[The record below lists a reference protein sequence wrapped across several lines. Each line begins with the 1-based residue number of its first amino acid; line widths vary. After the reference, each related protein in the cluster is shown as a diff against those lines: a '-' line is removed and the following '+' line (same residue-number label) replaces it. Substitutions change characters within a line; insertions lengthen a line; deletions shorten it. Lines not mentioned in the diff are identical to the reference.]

1 MSFPELNI
9 NPTYDTDEDNVIR
22 DFYIPVL
29 SNSLSYDR
37 AVGYFNSAS
46 FIKTLPGIDGLMKN
60 NGKMRLILGDTLS
73 DSEYDA
79 ITQNNQDVYFQKTWE
94 EIYFNAEKSPLLK
107 HRLDVLSWLVNN
119 NRLEIKYALRRAGLY
134 HKKIG
139 IIRDELNNVIVFT
152 GSMNET
158 SSALS
163 ANKEN
168 PDGNSEEIDLFFSW
182 EDENYFA
189 KHAEKKVYK
198 FEKLWSNQIKN
209 TKTIELSSKEYQ
221 NLKSIYT
228 KQDKPRSNIEFEQA
242 TIFDSINN
250 ENVAL
255 PSKPQKLYGETYK
268 LRAHQISALNSWDKA
283 DYKGIWALATGSGKT
298 ITAIHGA
305 VSLSEA
311 GRSICMVVAVPY
323 KVLAEQWLENLK
335 LFNIF
340 AIKCFDKK
348 DNWISE
354 LNRNITDFNSG
365 YKSFFAAV
373 VVNKTLRS
381 KDFQSLVNKI
391 NSKKLLFIGDECH
404 HHSGVISKKIPN
416 SRYKIGLSA
425 TPWSMNKELSKDE
438 LEQKRNL
445 IDTYGEV
452 ISEYSLEQAMDD
464 GVLVPYSYHI
474 HRVFFNDEEGEEY
487 RNLMKIISSILS
499 KKQLTPLDKELLKNT
514 NLKKS
519 RLLDNLEE
527 KFESLQRIISD
538 SPVEN
543 HTLFYCGSGGAVV
556 LDEDSNSDDDYISHR
571 SIDKITKILDK
582 YGWSV
587 SRFTS
592 EENNFARAQT
602 LENFVS
608 KNINGI
614 AAIKVLDEGF
624 DVPACKTAYITA
636 SSNNE
641 RQYVQRRGRILR
653 KFPGKKISTIHD
665 FVILPTTYDKSYETL
680 VTNEMRR
687 IENFYKDSSNKI
699 DIISIPYIKEIIEL
713 YDVQFDN

>member
-1 MSFPELNI
+1 LSFPELNI

-311 GRSICMVVAVPY
+311 G
-323 KVLAEQWLENLK
+323 
-335 LFNIF
+335 
-340 AIKCFDKK
+340 
-348 DNWISE
+348 
-354 LNRNITDFNSG
+354 
-365 YKSFFAAV
+365 
-373 VVNKTLRS
+373 
-381 KDFQSLVNKI
+381 
-391 NSKKLLFIGDECH
+391 
-404 HHSGVISKKIPN
+404 
-416 SRYKIGLSA
+416 
-425 TPWSMNKELSKDE
+425 
-438 LEQKRNL
+438 
-445 IDTYGEV
+445 
-452 ISEYSLEQAMDD
+452 
-464 GVLVPYSYHI
+464 
-474 HRVFFNDEEGEEY
+474 
-487 RNLMKIISSILS
+487 
-499 KKQLTPLDKELLKNT
+499 
-514 NLKKS
+514 
-519 RLLDNLEE
+519 
-527 KFESLQRIISD
+527 
-538 SPVEN
+538 
-543 HTLFYCGSGGAVV
+543 
-556 LDEDSNSDDDYISHR
+556 
-571 SIDKITKILDK
+571 
-582 YGWSV
+582 
-587 SRFTS
+587 
-592 EENNFARAQT
+592 
-602 LENFVS
+602 
-608 KNINGI
+608 
-614 AAIKVLDEGF
+614 
-624 DVPACKTAYITA
+624 
-636 SSNNE
+636 
-641 RQYVQRRGRILR
+641 
-653 KFPGKKISTIHD
+653 
-665 FVILPTTYDKSYETL
+665 
-680 VTNEMRR
+680 
-687 IENFYKDSSNKI
+687 
-699 DIISIPYIKEIIEL
+699 
-713 YDVQFDN
+713 